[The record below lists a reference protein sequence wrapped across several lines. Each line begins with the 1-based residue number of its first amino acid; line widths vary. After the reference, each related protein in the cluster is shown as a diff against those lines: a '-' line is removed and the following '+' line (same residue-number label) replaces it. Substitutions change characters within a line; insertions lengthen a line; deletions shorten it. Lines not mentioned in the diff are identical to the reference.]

1 MIRFKI
7 IIIIITTIIITTTT
21 TTKRILIVG
30 KMTQMHNVYIMPSII
45 EGL

>member
-7 IIIIITTIIITTTT
+7 IIIIIITIIITTTT

-30 KMTQMHNVYIMPSII
+30 KMTRMHNVYIFR
-45 EGL
+45 ELL